1 MLALQVTQSKSTA
14 SNSRNTNR
22 RFTAAQQE
30 RNVTKRNWNLGW
42 LACERNHSC
51 TSSCDPALSATCMLE
66 AYIEWPLAGGRRLWT
81 QLMPGAYTDDGSAG
95 AVLGER
101 VPWFVCMPRD
111 TRQRERLYG
120 MDRMGVCWTMDKC
133 DGSLQYSVG
142 DCSSI
147 LNRCV
152 EVAITGYE
160 VARPTSKS

>member
-22 RFTAAQQE
+22 EDHSSTAGAKCTE
-30 RNVTKRNWNLGW
+30 RNRESR

-51 TSSCDPALSATCMLE
+51 TSSWHPALSATCMLE